1 MNTFGNIFKI
11 SIFGESHGQGLGI
24 VVDGCPA
31 GIPLTEEDFLEDLS
45 RRKSGQKGTTPRKE
59 DDLPELLSGV
69 FSGKTTG
76 APIAVLF
83 RNNNI
88 KSKDY
93 SQLFNH
99 PRPGHSDFVAR
110 IKYGGFNDY
119 TGGGHFSGRLTLG
132 LVAAGVIAKKVLS
145 PVSITSKILE
155 IGGTAD
161 FDKALNLAQ
170 ETKDSIGGLI
180 ECTVSGL
187 PVGLGEPFFGSVES
201 VISSI
206 VFSIPAIKGI
216 EFGAGFNVV
225 KMTGSFNNDCIL
237 DSSGKTET
245 NNSGGINGGIS
256 NGNDIVFRV
265 AVKPTPSVSLP
276 QETYNFS
283 TGKVEP
289 LVVIGRHDLCVALR
303 VPPVLEAAA
312 AVALADLS
320 LIAQKTP
327 RVFC

>member
-1 MNTFGNIFKI
+1 M
-11 SIFGESHGQGLGI
+11 
-24 VVDGCPA
+24 
-31 GIPLTEEDFLEDLS
+31 
-45 RRKSGQKGTTPRKE
+45 
-59 DDLPELLSGV
+59 
-69 FSGKTTG
+69 
-76 APIAVLF
+76 
-83 RNNNI
+83 
-88 KSKDY
+88 
-93 SQLFNH
+93 
-99 PRPGHSDFVAR
+99 
-110 IKYGGFNDY
+110 
-119 TGGGHFSGRLTLG
+119 
-132 LVAAGVIAKKVLS
+132 
-145 PVSITSKILE
+145 
-155 IGGTAD
+155 
-161 FDKALNLAQ
+161 AQ

-320 LIAQKTP
+320 LIAQKTS